1 MNNTEITVRP
11 ADKNDITDILEIEKV
26 SFTDPWSETM
36 FVSHISSP
44 SGVTLVAACDS
55 VVCGYINAY
64 VIDGDPTADDGEC
77 EIANIAV
84 LPEYRR
90 NHIGNMLVGE
100 IIELA
105 KSKHCSK
112 VFLEVRES
120 NSGAKYLYQKKGFYE
135 YGKRKNYYSD
145 PREDA
150 VLMTFDI

>member
-1 MNNTEITVRP
+1 MNKTEIIVRP
-11 ADKNDITDILEIEKV
+11 VDKNDVTDILEIEKV

-44 SGVTLVAACDS
+44 SGVTIVAAHNG

-64 VIDGDPTADDGEC
+64 VIDGDPAEDDGDC

-90 NHIGNMLVGE
+90 NHIGDMLVGE
-100 IIELA
+100 IIKLA
-105 KSKHCSK
+105 KSRHCSK
-112 VFLEVRES
+112 AFLEVRES
-120 NSGAKYLYQKKGFYE
+120 NLGAKYLYLKNGFYE
-135 YGKRKNYYSD
+135 YGKRKNYYSN

-150 VLMTFDI
+150 VLMTCDI